1 MSAGVA
7 ERRKKSV
14 QRRVLSD
21 DVVEYLIDAILDGTL
36 QPGEK
41 VVELQAARMLD
52 VSQATVREALR
63 ELEVRGFLESRP
75 FRGTYV
81 RKFTIR
87 GLQDYFRTRT
97 ELEILAARWAM
108 EAGFKTLDHVH
119 LKECLDEMETYVS
132 REDHVS
138 FRTKDMEFHRTV
150 VQGSGS
156 ESLLS
161 SWSAL
166 CHSYWAYFGL
176 HFEQKKY
183 NLNDQM
189 EKHKAIYDLLLLG
202 QLDGLRKAILDH
214 YVNID
219 LIDGAVD

>member
-1 MSAGVA
+1 MSAVVA
-7 ERRKKSV
+7 EKRKKSM

-108 EAGFKTLDHVH
+108 ESGFKTLDHVH

-138 FRTKDMEFHRTV
+138 FRKKDMEFHRTV

-156 ESLLS
+156 
-161 SWSAL
+161 
-166 CHSYWAYFGL
+166 
-176 HFEQKKY
+176 
-183 NLNDQM
+183 
-189 EKHKAIYDLLLLG
+189 
-202 QLDGLRKAILDH
+202 
-214 YVNID
+214 
-219 LIDGAVD
+219 

>member
-97 ELEILAARWAM
+97 ELEILAARFGEDRQRDRCEQHGRRAQRD
-108 EAGFKTLDHVH
+108 ALDLEVAEGHADADQ
-119 LKECLDEMETYVS
+119 DEQQQ
-132 REDHVS
+132 D
-138 FRTKDMEFHRTV
+138 
-150 VQGSGS
+150 
-156 ESLLS
+156 
-161 SWSAL
+161 A
-166 CHSYWAYFGL
+166 
-176 HFEQKKY
+176 
-183 NLNDQM
+183 
-189 EKHKAIYDLLLLG
+189 LLG
-202 QLDGLRKAILDH
+202 QEMQHGIHHAALPVRAAPPPWLLRPSVQGKASPEKVSTILSQ
-214 YVNID
+214 
-219 LIDGAVD
+219 LL